1 MAERT
6 TKGTYAK
13 GASGNPGGR
22 PKGLTT
28 LIREK
33 TETTGGSR
41 TYIET
46 MVAISKGEAVFGLE
60 IAAKDVREACVW
72 LAEREWGKATQPLE
86 HSGEGGEPLQ
96 ILVQTYK
103 DGEGK

>member
-1 MAERT
+1 MERT
-6 TKGTYAK
+6 RNGTFAK
-13 GASGNPGGR
+13 GVSGNPGGR

-33 TETTGGSR
+33 TETTEGSR
-41 TYIET
+41 TYVET

-60 IAAKDVREACVW
+60 LAVKDVREACMW
-72 LAEREWGKATQPLE
+72 LAEREWGKATQPVE

-96 ILVQTYK
+96 IVVQTYK
-103 DGEGK
+103 EGGEK